1 VRKAVGIFK
10 ALSDDT
16 RLRLIKLLESS
27 GEVCVCDIMEAM
39 SISQTRASRNL
50 NILKQAGLVVDRRD
64 KHWIYYSLNKNT
76 AEECCGDVLK
86 VLVKWLETDEEIGN
100 DRLRLSKITRRE
112 QAGRAENGI
121 KRQGK
126 K

>member
-16 RLRLIKLLESS
+16 RLRLVKLLESS

-50 NILKQAGLVVDRRD
+50 NILKQVGLVSDRRD
-64 KHWIYYSLNKNT
+64 KHWIYYSVNKNT

-86 VLVKWLETDEEIGN
+86 VLGKWLEADDEIKN
-100 DRLRLSKITRRE
+100 DRLRLSKIS
-112 QAGRAENGI
+112 GRAAALRRKN
-121 KRQGK
+121 K
-126 K
+126 